1 MSADLEIL
9 QIDVLQAAML
19 KSAAQEWENPRAA
32 ATNDLS
38 TWALRRLGET
48 FWSAQREIAD
58 SLRDHRYTAVQS
70 CHDSGKSYIASRAAA
85 HWIDTHPDGDAF
97 VVSTA
102 PTAAQV
108 YAILWREISKAHRK
122 GGLPGRIIN
131 SGYPQWKIDGEL
143 RGYGRKPADYEE
155 SAFQGIH
162 DKYVL
167 VIVDEACGIDANLWN
182 AIDALVTN
190 EYARVLAIGNPDD
203 PGSHFAQLCKHDS
216 GWNVIRIDGLRTPG
230 MTKTR
235 VDNTHC
241 PICKGKPRLLRRL
254 MREEGITYT
263 TEVIPPDLYD
273 FLISPLW
280 IEERLHRWVGPPSP
294 GQNLARKAA
303 LSSLFTAKVRG
314 LFPESGTEGVIPLGW
329 IQRAV
334 DRWQDWVDA
343 GSPERPGRQVLG
355 VDVAGE
361 GEDENAIY
369 KRQGDAPLEIWRAA
383 SIDTVEL
390 AAVVRAKANGAHASA
405 VVDVT
410 GIGAGV
416 ADQLR
421 HLDDPLPVLAFVA
434 AARTDRTDAGGEF
447 RFRNVRSAAWWHLRE
462 MLDPRTNPT
471 LMLPNDE
478 LLIGDLVAPRWQV
491 YAGGIIGIEPKDSIR
506 KRLGRSTDTGDAC
519 VQAHWVDAGPV
530 DGSYGSGGVLPWDST
545 PTTGAIPWS
554 DDVWH

>member
-1 MSADLEIL
+1 MTDLLYEPDAL
-9 QIDVLQAAML
+9 TAAL
-19 KSAAQEWENPRAA
+19 LSAAADEFETPRAQLD
-32 ATNDLS
+32 NDLA
-38 TWALRRLGET
+38 TWAERRLDEHL
-48 FWSAQREIAD
+48 WSKQREIAR
-58 SLRDHRYTAVQS
+58 SLLEHRYTAVPS
-70 CHDSGKSYIASRAAA
+70 CHDSGKSWLASRLAAW
-85 HWIDTHPDGDAF
+85 WIDTHPVGQAF

-108 YAILWREISKAHRK
+108 YAILWREIRKAHTR
-122 GGLPGRIIN
+122 GELLGRIVT

-143 RGYGRKPADYEE
+143 VGYGRKPADYEE

-162 DKYVL
+162 AKYVL

-182 AIDALVTN
+182 AIDSLATN
-190 EYARVLAIGNPDD
+190 RYARVLAIGNPDD
-203 PGSHFAQLCKHDS
+203 PGSHFAQLCQPSS

-230 MTKTR
+230 LTRAR
-235 VDNTHC
+235 VDSTYC
-241 PICKGKPRLLRRL
+241 PVCQGKPKLLRRL
-254 MREEGITYT
+254 MREEGVPYT
-263 TEVIPPDLYD
+263 TEVVPEDLYD
-273 FLISPLW
+273 FLIDPLW
-280 IEERLHRWVGPPSP
+280 IEERLHRWVGAPSP

-314 LFPESGTEGVIPLGW
+314 LFPESGAEGVIPLGW

-334 DRWQDWVDA
+334 DRWRDWVDA

-369 KRQGDAPLEIWRAA
+369 KRQGDSPLEIFRAA
-383 SIDTVEL
+383 SLDTVEL
-390 AAVVRAKANGAHASA
+390 ASIVRAKANGPHASA

-421 HLDDPLPVLAFVA
+421 HEDPPLPVLGFVA
-434 AARTDRTDAGGEF
+434 AARTSRTDASGEF

-462 MLDPRTNPT
+462 LLDPRLNPS
-471 LMLPNDE
+471 LMLPDDE
-478 LLIGDLVAPRWQV
+478 MLIADLVSPRWQV
-491 YAGGIIGIEPKDSIR
+491 YAGGIIGVEPKDSIK

-519 VQAHWVDAGPV
+519 IQAHWVGAEPV
-530 DGSYGSGGVLPWDST
+530 DGTYGSGDVLPWDSD
-545 PTTGAIPWS
+545 PAPGAIPWS
-554 DDVWH
+554 D